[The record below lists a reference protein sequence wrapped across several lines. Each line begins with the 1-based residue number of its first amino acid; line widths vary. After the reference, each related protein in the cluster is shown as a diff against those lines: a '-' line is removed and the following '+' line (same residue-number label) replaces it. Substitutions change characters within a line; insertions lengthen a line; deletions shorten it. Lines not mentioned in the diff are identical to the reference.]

1 MQALGKSIGKG
12 QFGEVFGGLNM
23 DTGEYV
29 AIKRIKRNQMDC
41 DDMVSLVC
49 FQSGYTNRNT
59 QNEVGVLKHLNH
71 EYIVRYKGFSKDK
84 VYINIILE

>member
-1 MQALGKSIGKG
+1 MNLQALGRSIGKG

-41 DDMVSLVC
+41 DDMVGNNKIVAAN
-49 FQSGYTNRNT
+49 QKY
-59 QNEVGVLKHLNH
+59 VLM
-71 EYIVRYKGFSKDK
+71 FDF
-84 VYINIILE
+84 